1 MSDAISLVISGSW
14 LSSFLGTNTWVV
26 SSSGGYL
33 GDHLYG
39 GYCYFVKLRFGLPLG
54 VVLVTTD
61 RGHILE
67 NQAVNKILGGIVNA
81 VRSIP
86 LSFSSSS

>member
-26 SSSGGYL
+26 SSVAVAT

-39 GYCYFVKLRFGLPLG
+39 GYCYFVKLRF
-54 VVLVTTD
+54 
-61 RGHILE
+61 
-67 NQAVNKILGGIVNA
+67 
-81 VRSIP
+81 
-86 LSFSSSS
+86 